1 MFFMMKFKNLRLR
14 IALFLGLLILLIP
27 QVRANPVVVP
37 MFQIHPF
44 IMGIYLN
51 FLFVATLA
59 IEILII
65 KTFLKNNKIFK
76 RSKEFYN
83 SIFLVN
89 LISYPMT
96 QLFAFLIFESSLSDY
111 DVASVLF
118 NSILKGF
125 PQPYIWLFE
134 VFPIMLECVLFLK
147 IFKKLNRTACF
158 VRSVNNKMIVK
169 STITANLASFAFG
182 FLTFFLFLI

>member
-1 MFFMMKFKNLRLR
+1 M
-14 IALFLGLLILLIP
+14 ALFLGLLMLLIP

-65 KTFLKNNKIFK
+65 KTFLKNNKIFE

-96 QLFAFLIFESSLSDY
+96 QLFAFLIYQSSLGDY

-118 NSILKGF
+118 NSIL
-125 PQPYIWLFE
+125 IE

>member
-1 MFFMMKFKNLRLR
+1 MMKFKNLRR
-14 IALFLGLLILLIP
+14 SIAFFLVLLVLIIP

-65 KTFLKNNKIFK
+65 KTFLKNNKIFE

-118 NSILKGF
+118 NSIL
-125 PQPYIWLFE
+125 IE

>member
-1 MFFMMKFKNLRLR
+1 MMKFKNLRLR

-65 KTFLKNNKIFK
+65 KTFLKNNKIFE

-118 NSILKGF
+118 NSIL
-125 PQPYIWLFE
+125 IE